1 MTLKELKNIDN
12 PSRSIILN
20 WIRDNIKNISN
31 DKNIM
36 KKINEYKGD
45 LINNVQLYD
54 FVMQILNKVQSKM
67 YSYTND
73 NNYIEKIYCHY

>member
-1 MTLKELKNIDN
+1 LTLKELKNIDN

-54 FVMQILNKVQSKM
+54 FVMQILNKVQSAM
-67 YSYTND
+67 LS
-73 NNYIEKIYCHY
+73 